1 MARTGGLDKPHHL
14 PLDPPM
20 TLPDAPRRSM
30 LFLPASNPRAVA
42 KAATL
47 ACDMLILDLE
57 DAVPPDRKAAAREA
71 AVAALAKG
79 FGGRIAGVRING
91 VGAVEHEDD
100 AAAAA
105 GSAAAFVVM
114 PKAEDAAVVAALALA
129 LGKPLLAMIETPAG
143 VLAAPAIARACAGL
157 IAGTN
162 DLAATLGLPA
172 AAGRGGLAL
181 ALQSIVLA
189 ARAAGVPA
197 WDGVFNRLGDADG
210 LAAECAEGR
219 SFGFDGKTLIHPA
232 QIAAANAAY
241 GPSEAEIEDA
251 RALVAAA
258 TGGAERFRDR
268 MIEAMHVEAA
278 RRVLGMVE

>member
-1 MARTGGLDKPHHL
+1 MIP
-14 PLDPPM
+14 
-20 TLPDAPRRSM
+20 PDAPRRSM

-57 DAVPPDRKAAAREA
+57 DAVPPDLKTAARD
-71 AVAALAKG
+71 AALAALAAG
-79 FGGRIAGVRING
+79 FSGRIAGVRING
-91 VGAVEHEDD
+91 AGTEWHEAD

-105 GSAAAFVVM
+105 GSAAAFVVV
-114 PKAEDAAVVAALALA
+114 PKAEDAGEVAMLATT

-172 AAGRGGLAL
+172 GAAGRGGLVL

-197 WDGVFNRLGDADG
+197 WDGVFNRLDDAPG

-219 SFGFDGKTLIHPA
+219 GFGFDGKTLVHPG
-232 QIAAANAAY
+232 QIAAADAAY
-241 GPSEAEIEDA
+241 GPGAAEIEDA

-258 TGGAERFRDR
+258 TGGAERFRGR
-268 MIEAMHVEAA
+268 MVEAMHVDAA
-278 RRVLGMVE
+278 RRLLATVP